1 MPFCSG
7 QEVGFNIPDH
17 PVVRETVSILSE
29 NKRLMNRPS
38 IHDYLNDVIALDSDE
53 IENDDWDDDPLLDEV
68 IKKSH

>member
-1 MPFCSG
+1 M
-7 QEVGFNIPDH
+7 
-17 PVVRETVSILSE
+17 SILSE